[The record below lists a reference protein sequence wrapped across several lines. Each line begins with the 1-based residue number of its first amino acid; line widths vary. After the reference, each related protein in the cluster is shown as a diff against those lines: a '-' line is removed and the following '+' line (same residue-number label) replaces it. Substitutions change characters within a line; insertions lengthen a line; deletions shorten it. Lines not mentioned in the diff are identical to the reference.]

1 MHRNLWLRLLDPDA
15 GSCGRVLHLRRLLL
29 HDDAGLPLLTGL
41 LLARLAGLL
50 LTLDKLLLALLSL
63 LPPLLQSCLLH
74 LLEGVLTG
82 LIVALGTEPARLLQV
97 YGRTRGALLKALDE
111 LITWVLLLCLL
122 LLRGEPLLALGLRR
136 LARLHQLLRLL
147 LLLLLLRRL
156 HLRERCWNERG
167 RSQQCRC
174 DDHFHCCLPRNGG

>member
-1 MHRNLWLRLLDPDA
+1 MLY
-15 GSCGRVLHLRRLLL
+15 
-29 HDDAGLPLLTGL
+29 DDARLPLLTGL
-41 LLARLAGLL
+41 LLALLTGLL
-50 LTLDKLLLALLSL
+50 LTLGKLLLALLPL
-63 LPPLLQSCLLH
+63 LLQSCLLH
-74 LLEGVLTG
+74 PLEGVLTG

-111 LITWVLLLCLL
+111 LITWVLLLGLLLLGLL
-122 LLRGEPLLALGLRR
+122 LLRGELLLALGLRR
-136 LARLHQLLRLL
+136 LARLHQLLR

-174 DDHFHCCLPRNGG
+174 DDHFHCCLPWNGG